1 MDIFSDV
8 SGFDDRLSKTGLE
21 RRVMASVVG
30 LSEADLAR
38 VFKSQM
44 ELSAGLVAAFAELLG
59 SKAEAVANH
68 AGVSA
73 PALAGPSRQGFRILD
88 LDVRVAAREAEF
100 ARPRRD

>member
-1 MDIFSDV
+1 MDIFFDV
-8 SGFDDRLSKTGLE
+8 SGFDDRLSETGFE
-21 RRVMASVVG
+21 RCVMASVAG

-44 ELSAGLVAAFAELLG
+44 ELSAGQVAAFADLLG
-59 SKAEAVANH
+59 SKAAAVANH